1 VTQLVIVDYGA
12 GNISSVR
19 NAFRHLGFEPLV
31 SHDPNQISNADS
43 IVLPGVGSFGAAMSF
58 LRTTDADA
66 AVAQFATTGK
76 PLLGICLGMQLLFDR
91 STEFGETPG
100 LGLIRGE
107 VEELQKIE
115 QPSEDWKVPN
125 VGWRGLK
132 SNCDKPDHLLLGL
145 PSDAEFYFTHSFS
158 ATRVEDGD
166 VLATTRWSNADLVA
180 VVRKD
185 NLWGTQFH
193 PEKSG
198 LHGLQLLKNFLS
210 A

>member
-1 VTQLVIVDYGA
+1 MTGVVIVDYGA

-19 NAFRHLGFEPLV
+19 NALRHLGSEPLV
-31 SHDPNQISNADS
+31 SHDPVHIFNANS
-43 IVLPGVGSFGAAMSF
+43 VILPGVGSFGAAMSF
-58 LRTTDADA
+58 LKTAGADA
-66 AVAQFATTGK
+66 AVVQFAKTGK

-91 STEFGETPG
+91 STEFGETSG
-100 LGLIRGE
+100 LGLIGGE
-107 VEELQKIE
+107 VEELHKIA
-115 QPSEDWKVPN
+115 QSSEDWKIPN
-125 VGWRGLK
+125 VGWRSLK
-132 SNCDKPDHLLLGL
+132 STREKPDHILLGL

-158 ATRVEDGD
+158 AARVDAAD

-180 VVRKD
+180 VIRRD

-198 LHGLQLLKNFLS
+198 LHGLQLLRNFLS

>member
-1 VTQLVIVDYGA
+1 
-12 GNISSVR
+12 
-19 NAFRHLGFEPLV
+19 
-31 SHDPNQISNADS
+31 
-43 IVLPGVGSFGAAMSF
+43 
-58 LRTTDADA
+58 
-66 AVAQFATTGK
+66 
-76 PLLGICLGMQLLFDR
+76 MQLLFDR

-100 LGLIRGE
+100 LRLIRGE

-125 VGWRGLK
+125 VGWRGLN
-132 SNCDKPDHLLLGL
+132 STIDKPDHLLLGL

-158 ATRVEDGD
+158 ATRVEAGD
-166 VLATTRWSNADLVA
+166 VVATTRWSNADLVA

-185 NLWGTQFH
+185 NIWGTQFH

-198 LHGLQLLKNFLS
+198 LHGLLLLKNFLS

>member
-1 VTQLVIVDYGA
+1 MSKVLIVDYGA

-19 NAFRHLGFEPLV
+19 NAFRHLGAEPLV
-31 SHDPNQISNADS
+31 SHDPVQISNADS

-58 LRTTDADA
+58 LTTTGADT
-66 AVAQFATTGK
+66 AVAQFARTGK
-76 PLLGICLGMQLLFDR
+76 PLLGICLGMQMLFDR

-107 VEELQKIE
+107 VEELHKIT

-125 VGWRGLK
+125 VGWRSL
-132 SNCDKPDHLLLGL
+132 NFTLDKPDHLLEGI
-145 PSDAEFYFTHSFS
+145 PGDAEFYFTHSFS
-158 ATRVEDGD
+158 ATRVEAAD
-166 VLATTRWSNADLVA
+166 VLATTRWSKTDLVA
-180 VVRKD
+180 VVRRD

-198 LHGLQLLKNFLS
+198 LHGLQLLKNFLL

>member
-1 VTQLVIVDYGA
+1 
-12 GNISSVR
+12 
-19 NAFRHLGFEPLV
+19 
-31 SHDPNQISNADS
+31 
-43 IVLPGVGSFGAAMSF
+43 MSF

-66 AVAQFATTGK
+66 ALEQFATTGK

-91 STEFGETPG
+91 STEFGDTHG

-115 QPSEDWKVPN
+115 QPSKDWKVPN

-132 SNCDKPDHLLLGL
+132 SILDKPDHLLLGL
-145 PSDAEFYFTHSFS
+145 PKDAEFYFTHSFS
-158 ATRVEDGD
+158 ATRLEAGD

-180 VVRKD
+180 VVRRD

-198 LHGLQLLKNFLS
+198 LHGLQILRNFLS

>member
-1 VTQLVIVDYGA
+1 MTGVVIVDYGA

-19 NAFRHLGFEPLV
+19 NAFRHLGSEPLV
-31 SHDPNQISNADS
+31 SHDPDQISNAKS
-43 IVLPGVGSFGAAMSF
+43 VVLPGVGSFGAAMSF
-58 LRTTDADA
+58 LKTTGADA
-66 AVAQFATTGK
+66 AVVQFAKTGK

-100 LGLIRGE
+100 LGLIGGE
-107 VEELQKIE
+107 VEVLHKIA
-115 QPSEDWKVPN
+115 QPSEDWKIPN

-132 SNCDKPDHLLLGL
+132 SSREKPDHILLGL

-158 ATRVEDGD
+158 AARVDAAD

-180 VVRKD
+180 VVRRD

-198 LHGLQLLKNFLS
+198 LHGLQLLRNFLS

>member
-1 VTQLVIVDYGA
+1 MTGVVIVDYGA

-19 NAFRHLGFEPLV
+19 NAFRHVGSEPLV
-31 SHDPNQISNADS
+31 SHDPDQISNAKS
-43 IVLPGVGSFGAAMSF
+43 VVLPGVGSFGAAMSF
-58 LRTTDADA
+58 LKTTGADA
-66 AVAQFATTGK
+66 AVVQFAKTGK

-100 LGLIRGE
+100 LGLIGGE
-107 VEELQKIE
+107 VEVLHKIA
-115 QPSEDWKVPN
+115 QSSEDWKIPN

-132 SNCDKPDHLLLGL
+132 STREKPDHILLDL

-158 ATRVEDGD
+158 AARVDAAD

-180 VVRKD
+180 VVRRD

-198 LHGLQLLKNFLS
+198 LHGLQLLRNFLS

>member
-1 VTQLVIVDYGA
+1 MLIVDYGA
-12 GNISSVR
+12 GNISSVL
-19 NAFRHLGFEPLV
+19 NALRHLGAEPVV
-31 SHDPNQISNADS
+31 SRDPVQISNANS
-43 IVLPGVGSFGAAMSF
+43 IVLPGVGSFGAAISF
-58 LRTTDADA
+58 LKTSGADA
-66 AVAQFATTGK
+66 AVAQFANTGK

-125 VGWRGLK
+125 VGWRRLK
-132 SNCDKPDHLLLGL
+132 SNLDKPDHLLLGL

-158 ATRVEDGD
+158 ATRVEGGE

-198 LHGLQLLKNFLS
+198 LHGLHLLRNFLS